1 MSINAI
7 IDGTTYEGIE
17 TIVVGGKTILLSEVE
32 DEETYPTISFFK
44 GANTNVYS
52 DGQIVNYGSSGIPQ
66 AIGDNAARAFA
77 YVSEPVNGGTRITTP
92 TGTGAVTNFPSN
104 AYPMPI
110 PDGATKLSIS
120 CTGLLV
126 ATTIV
131 KENGDGTE
139 LRLGNT
145 GGWSEVGGFANFDL
159 TEMLAQG
166 ATHIMPGFKN
176 SSDTTLANTTI
187 DSTTV
192 QITFS

>member
-7 IDGTTYEGIE
+7 IDGTTYEGVE
-17 TIVVGGKTILLSEVE
+17 TILVGGKTIMLSEVQE
-32 DEETYPTISFFK
+32 EEEETYPTIAFFN
-44 GANTNVYS
+44 GANANVYS
-52 DGQIVNYGSSGIPQ
+52 GTTVVAYGSSGVPMS
-66 AIGDNAARAFA
+66 IGNEPKRAFA
-77 YVSEPVNGGTRITTP
+77 YVTESVNGGTRITTP
-92 TGTGAVTNFPSN
+92 SGTGAVTNFPSN

-110 PDGATKLSIS
+110 PAGATKLSIS

-145 GGWSEVGGFANFDL
+145 GGWSEVGGFTDFDL

-166 ATHIMPGFKN
+166 A
-176 SSDTTLANTTI
+176 TLANTTI